1 LNLLLL
7 GPPGVGKGTQAT
19 RISGEYGLLHLST
32 GERFRAEIDAGTEFG
47 RRIESILDAGDLVP
61 DELTIAKLRE
71 WLVAEAT
78 QPGFVLDGFPRT
90 MAQAEALDTMLDE
103 IGRPP
108 DAILYF
114 PLSDQLATERL
125 HGRAVEEGRSDD
137 TPEVIAKR
145 LEVYHRD
152 TEPLVEYYRA
162 RGKLVPLH
170 ASKSVDE
177 VFAEVQDV
185 IDQLGVRVA

>member
-1 LNLLLL
+1 MNLLLL
-7 GPPGVGKGTQAT
+7 GPPGVGKGTQAK
-19 RISGEYGLLHLST
+19 RISSDYGLLHVST

-61 DELTIAKLRE
+61 DEITIAKLRE

-90 MAQAEALDTMLDE
+90 LAQAEALDAMLDE
-103 IGRPP
+103 IDRAP

-114 PLSDQLATERL
+114 PLSDEIATERL
-125 HGRAVEEGRSDD
+125 HGRAAEEGRADD
-137 TPEVIAKR
+137 TPEVVARR

-170 ASKSVDE
+170 ASRTVDE
-177 VFAEVQDV
+177 VYAEVQQV
-185 IDQLGVRVA
+185 IDELGVRVA